1 MLAITCTM
9 TFDPSDRDAVI
20 EDLIAVGSASQAEE
34 GNVAYV
40 WSEDLSQPATFHL
53 YEHWASEDAFEEHCQ
68 SPHYS
73 SFNETCM
80 PRLKGV
86 TATRH
91 EISASKSLV

>member
-1 MLAITCTM
+1 MFAITCTM
-9 TFDPSDRDAVI
+9 TFDPSDRDAI
-20 EDLIAVGSASQAEE
+20 IKNLIAVGASSQAEE
-34 GNVAYV
+34 GNVAYI

-53 YEHWASEDAFEEHCQ
+53 YEHWASEDAFTGHCQ
-68 SPHYS
+68 SPHYL

-86 TATRH
+86 TAFRH